1 MKTFKIFYLHSK
13 TIRQSLYQKKSSHR
27 SSFGKY
33 IDSFLPSFSIDD
45 TEKFDLYANKNS
57 KYLFYQFHD
66 YVKAYGKEKTK
77 NQAYQENWRFDLP
90 AKIEKGDQKLLIE
103 KIIHPVEFKNRY
115 ENSIEKKPE
124 IIDTFESNYRVIRRV
139 YQRLYS
145 DIADIFFECVHSLDP
160 DEIQELDE

>member
-1 MKTFKIFYLHSK
+1 M
-13 TIRQSLYQKKSSHR
+13 
-27 SSFGKY
+27 
-33 IDSFLPSFSIDD
+33 
-45 TEKFDLYANKNS
+45 
-57 KYLFYQFHD
+57 
-66 YVKAYGKEKTK
+66 
-77 NQAYQENWRFDLP
+77 P